1 MPSSRRFVEEDK
13 YKEGANAY
21 DNSEEGKSKLNEM
34 EDMLD
39 EMEKIEDNMEM
50 DVELLPKDMQES
62 FKRKR
67 GGRISHYT
75 REKNR
80 EKNEKLQKKKNR
92 FKLRK
97 K

>member
-1 MPSSRRFVEEDK
+1 MPSFRRFVEEDK

-21 DNSEEGKSKLNEM
+21 DNSEEGKRKLTEM

-39 EMEKIEDNMEM
+39 EMDKIRDNMEM
-50 DVELLPKDMQES
+50 DVEVLPKDMRES
-62 FKRKR
+62 FIRKR
-67 GGRISHYT
+67 GGRMSWYT
-75 REKNR
+75 RKKNQ
-80 EKNEKLQKKKNR
+80 EKNEKLEKKKNR